1 MNFNSSEA
9 RRILRL
15 EANVRDLQEKLDGL
29 KKEETRPVFVNEP
42 ISSGNNPQKK
52 RKKKN
57 AFNVKK
63 KLIFQRISPVEA
75 SVLRAKKLIAYRNE
89 KNK

>member
-1 MNFNSSEA
+1 MNFNTTEA
-9 RRILRL
+9 MRILRL
-15 EANVRDLQEKLDGL
+15 EANVRDLQEKLDGF

-57 AFNVKK
+57 HH
-63 KLIFQRISPVEA
+63 
-75 SVLRAKKLIAYRNE
+75 
-89 KNK
+89 